1 MKNETILS
9 GKYEHLPNTWD
20 EMFDENGT
28 IIESYSRFHS
38 FFSKISLDELNQ
50 MNDFAIQFFK
60 SQGITFNVYSD
71 EKGVEKIYK

>member
-28 IIESYSRFHS
+28 IRESYSRFHS
-38 FFSKISLDELNQ
+38 FFSKISLDELDQ